1 MNANHSKTKKE
12 KELADNARLLRAWK
26 KFHREQ
32 REAVLAG
39 PHGAVLSEL
48 FRMFANIQ
56 HVTPAQ
62 RRELVPGEVGE
73 RLGQHVVH
81 DLRVLRRPASH
92 EQAQR

>member
-48 FRMFANIQ
+48 FRMYAIWNRSTIHCRMNLKVRF
-56 HVTPAQ
+56 V
-62 RRELVPGEVGE
+62 
-73 RLGQHVVH
+73 
-81 DLRVLRRPASH
+81 
-92 EQAQR
+92 